1 MFYDC
6 LAEGER
12 AESHDAVP
20 LRFGAKKYSM
30 PKNSN

>member
-1 MFYDC
+1 
-6 LAEGER
+6 LAEGEP
-12 AESHDAVP
+12 AESQDAVP